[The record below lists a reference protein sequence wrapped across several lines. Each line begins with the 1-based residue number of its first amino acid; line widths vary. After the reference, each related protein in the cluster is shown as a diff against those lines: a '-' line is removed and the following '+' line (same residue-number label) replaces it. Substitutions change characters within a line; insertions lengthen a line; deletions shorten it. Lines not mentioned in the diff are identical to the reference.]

1 MPEDALDSP
10 ENIRACLSRIL
21 RSEQLIFFRL
31 WGTKN
36 LVLSV
41 SYRSWHSAQ
50 KNLLPTVGGGGRSGG
65 SGAALVPAPR
75 VLEPAAHQHEP
86 DEHLQCLVTLAQRTF
101 KTSMAWIALIDGDR
115 EWYLAKT
122 GIAYAQTH
130 RDIAFGAHSI
140 LQSDSLWVDDA
151 TADERFKYNKLVHD
165 EPLIRFYLS
174 HPLTLVSDGQRYPIG
189 CLVVA
194 DQEPRCK
201 FSHPTANDPR
211 LLQTLAAAVVRRIEM
226 MPRMHWDSPSEDMTD
241 PANRNAVLRHFM
253 SVAGVDMNAHLTSEL
268 SRRLHPRVVPMG
280 KYVCRKGDQ
289 DNSMYFVVSGRFPLC
304 LHSCLLGSAFCS
316 CWPLTRADHY
326 FPQNIAHMN
335 PCWC

>member
-1 MPEDALDSP
+1 MGAQKGHGAAEDTEEDEDLRYFEELADFLSSEEEDVWHPCHLPAPSPHNEPARLRALHEYGMLDS
-10 ENIRACLSRIL
+10 
-21 RSEQLIFFRL
+21 
-31 WGTKN
+31 
-36 LVLSV
+36 
-41 SYRSWHSAQ
+41 
-50 KNLLPTVGGGGRSGG
+50 
-65 SGAALVPAPR
+65 
-75 VLEPAAHQHEP
+75 EP

-101 KTSMAWIALIDGDR
+101 KTSMAWIALIDEDR
-115 EWYLAKT
+115 EWYLAKA

-151 TADERFKYNKLVHD
+151 TVDERFKYNKLVHD

-326 FPQNIAHMN
+326 LCSAFCSCWPLTRADHYFGQNIDHTN